1 MPTSIVF
8 VGGGPKTTGVLLALA
23 ASMRP
28 EAPALDDPV
37 DVHVIE
43 PFEAGGG
50 RIWRHE
56 QSPTLWMNSVA
67 RDVTIFADQ
76 DASLTAPPLTGP
88 DLATWVEGAGR
99 NVLEERGLGDYVE
112 GFTPESFAPRQ
123 VQAAYLA
130 WAFDRAVESM
140 PDAVHVHV
148 HRSLAVKVLSSGDRR
163 SVFLESSSNG
173 SARIDADVVVLAQG
187 FVEIEDDAETRMLK
201 TQAEELGLSY
211 IAPGYTADVDLSGL
225 EPGQDV
231 LVRGFGLAFIDAM
244 MMVTEDRGGVF
255 QSSGARTR
263 YRPSGR
269 EPVLWV
275 GSRRGVPYHSKLGY
289 LPKGMRVGPTRYVTK
304 ENFAR
309 LADDAKVEGPGRL
322 TVLDDVMPLL
332 DMELFVA
339 HYSELAYRH
348 PQRAEFAPDDIRDRG
363 DEWSSIFLAGNRSH
377 ASDLRNELDRWAQS
391 LVPDPRD
398 HYDLARIDR
407 PFAARDFDGREDVEQ
422 AVSDYVRGD
431 LDRAADPS
439 YSQDSAR
446 FHALVGAYY
455 VVRELVAHGEF
466 SAEDRIQNFDAGL
479 HGLFSFIAS
488 GPPPERLEN
497 LLALHREGLVRFLG
511 PEVRV
516 CVHDGAFEAA
526 SPAYREVVRT
536 RSMFDARLARV
547 SAKRAK
553 DTLLRDLI
561 RQGDLKVESQGGMA
575 AKFLID
581 ENNRALDSRG
591 VPQDD
596 LLMVGPSVAG
606 SVEEAFSRPGTD
618 AHVFRDNERLA
629 QRLREFIPTPSTAR
643 IL

>member
-1 MPTSIVF
+1 MNPQ
-8 VGGGPKTTGVLLALA
+8 
-23 ASMRP
+23 
-28 EAPALDDPV
+28 DQV

-67 RDVTIFADQ
+67 RDVTIFPDQ

-88 DLATWVEGAGR
+88 DLASWVGGAGR
-99 NVLEERGLGDYVE
+99 NILEERGLGDYVE

-123 VQAAYLA
+123 VQSAYLA
-130 WAFDRAVESM
+130 WAFDRAVESV
-140 PDAVHVHV
+140 PDGVHVHV
-148 HRSLAVKVLSSGDRR
+148 HHSLAVKVLTSDGRR
-163 SVFLESSSNG
+163 NVILESSSDG
-173 SARIDADVVVLAQG
+173 SVRIDADVVVLAQG
-187 FVEIEDDAETRMLK
+187 FVEIEDDAETRALK
-201 TQAEELGLSY
+201 AQAEELGLTY

-231 LVRGFGLAFIDAM
+231 LVRGFGLAFVDAM

-255 QSSGARTR
+255 ESSGARTR

-289 LPKGMRVGPTRYVTK
+289 RPEGMRVGPTRYVTK

-309 LADDAKVEGPGRL
+309 LANDAKAEGPGRL

-348 PQRAEFAPDDIRDRG
+348 PQRAEFAPDDIRNRG
-363 DEWSSIFLAGNRSH
+363 DEWSSIFLAGNRCR
-377 ASDLRNELDRWAQS
+377 ASGLRNELDRWAQG

-407 PFAARDFDGREDVEQ
+407 PFAARDFAGREDVER
-422 AVSDYVRGD
+422 AVACYVRGD

-455 VVRELVAHGEF
+455 VVRELVAQGEF

-516 CVHDGAFEAA
+516 RVHEGAFEAT
-526 SPAYREVVRT
+526 STAYRQVVRT
-536 RSMFDARLARV
+536 RSMLDARLAKV

-561 RQGDLKVESQGGMA
+561 RRGDLKVESQGGIA

-591 VPQDD
+591 TPQDD

-618 AHVFRDNERLA
+618 AQVFRDNERLA
-629 QRLREFIPTPSTAR
+629 QRLREFIPTPSVAQ